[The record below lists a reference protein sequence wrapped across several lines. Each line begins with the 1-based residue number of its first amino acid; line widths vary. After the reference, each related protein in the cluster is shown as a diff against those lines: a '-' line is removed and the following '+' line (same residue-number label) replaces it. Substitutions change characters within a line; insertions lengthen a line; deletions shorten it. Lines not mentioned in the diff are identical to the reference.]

1 MPLRARRRFSPAAL
15 AAWLLLAA
23 TSCEESRSPS
33 ALVLPP
39 VQPISYLAGPVA
51 TPQGLFVGEA
61 TVLSL
66 SATLSVR
73 EEWTLD
79 ELRVYRVSAAG
90 DSLEHLGNLADD
102 GNLLAGDD
110 IAGDG
115 RFGGR
120 LPAMSIGSAQT
131 LYLRLLALASGSM
144 GGEASLWSA
153 ILPLPVAAPIGQ
165 AQLDALFALLD
176 EAEADWAA
184 LVAGGSSD
192 ATAKAEVAA
201 WLGAQSGVAE
211 AFVSPDGNSLW
222 ARLVTGLHAGIFLPR
237 WADGPV
243 LGGGRRAAAVAA
255 RPAPP
260 RIVPPPGRLARP
272 APRRGARAADDPD
285 RVHSNQMLLLSPFHT
300 WLESEGGDPSTAIAA
315 QLGLAECPHFPVLTL
330 RDGEADVAAF
340 AGMAANGG
348 ICLTTHGTLLDADR
362 VCLLTGERATLAS
375 MLDWYW
381 DLHGIAPGLALVSV
395 DGEKRLGALPAF
407 FARHCQ
413 DFPNSLVVLAACSS
427 MRGETLPAVLAEAGV
442 GTLIGFDDTVG
453 LAFASSAL
461 TDFWTAL
468 LGDAGT
474 AGAALDAVS
483 PASDPGHA
491 GAQIRLLGKRALY
504 FGSGLS
510 NGDFESGQLT
520 GWSAAGDARVITQL
534 GEALPQGRYMAII
547 STGLGSQT
555 DVGSLSQ
562 TLCLPADADT
572 LRLAWNLFSEEFLE
586 WCGSVNQDS
595 FDIFLVDD
603 AQIRYPLFRRRIDD
617 LCDQVTP
624 AGIAFDQQPSE
635 DDAGVYATGWQELAI
650 GIADFAGTT
659 VTLHLAVGD
668 VGDSLYDTAVLL
680 DGIAIATTGTR

>member
-23 TSCEESRSPS
+23 TSCEESRSPT

-61 TVLSL
+61 TVLSV

-79 ELRVYRVSAAG
+79 ELRAYRVSAAG
-90 DSLEHLGNLADD
+90 DSLERLGSLADD
-102 GNLLAGDD
+102 GDLLAGDE

-115 RFGGR
+115 RYGGR
-120 LPAMSIGSAQT
+120 LAALSVGSAQT
-131 LYLRLLALASGSM
+131 LYLRLLARASGSM
-144 GGEASLWSA
+144 GGEAQLWSA

-165 AQLDALFALLD
+165 GELDALFALLD
-176 EAEADWAA
+176 EAEADWAD

-192 ATAKAEVAA
+192 AAAKAQVAA
-201 WLGAQSGVAE
+201 WLAVQSGIAE

-222 ARLVTGLHAGIFLPR
+222 ARLATGLNAGVFLPR
-237 WADGPV
+237 WTDGPV
-243 LGGGRRAAAVAA
+243 LGGSRRAPAVAA

-260 RIVPPPGRLARP
+260 RVALARALPARP
-272 APRRGARAADDPD
+272 ALPMAARADDDPD

-300 WLESEGGDPSTAIAA
+300 WLESEGGDPSATIAA
-315 QLGLAECPHFPVLTL
+315 QLGVAECPHFPVLAL

-340 AGMAANGG
+340 AGLAANGG
-348 ICLTTHGTLLDADR
+348 VCLITHGTLLDTER
-362 VCLLTGERATLAS
+362 ICLLTGEQATLAS
-375 MLDWYW
+375 VLDWYW
-381 DLHGIAPGLALVSV
+381 DLCSSAAALALVSV
-395 DGEKRLGALPAF
+395 DGEKRLGVLPAF
-407 FARHCQ
+407 FTRYCQ
-413 DFPNSLVVLAACSS
+413 GFPNSLVVLAACSS
-427 MRGETLPAVLAEAGV
+427 VRGETLPAVLGEAGV

-453 LAFASSAL
+453 LAFASGAL

-468 LGDAGT
+468 LDGPGT

-491 GAQIRLLGKRALY
+491 GAQFRLRGNRALY

-510 NGDFESGQLT
+510 NGDFESGQLV

-534 GEALPQGRYMAII
+534 GEALPQGGYMAII

-586 WCGSVNQDS
+586 WCGSINQDT
-595 FDIFLVDD
+595 FDIFVDV
-603 AQIRYPLFRRRIDD
+603 AGTRYPLFRRRIDE

-635 DDAGVYATGWQELAI
+635 DDAGVYTTGWRELAV
-650 GIADFAGTT
+650 GIAAYAGAT

-680 DGIAIATTGTR
+680 DGIAIETVGQP